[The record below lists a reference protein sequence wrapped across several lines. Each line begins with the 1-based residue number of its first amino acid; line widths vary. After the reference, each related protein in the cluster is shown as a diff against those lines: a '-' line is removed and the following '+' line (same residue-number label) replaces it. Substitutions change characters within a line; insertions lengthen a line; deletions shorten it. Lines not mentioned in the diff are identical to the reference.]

1 MLKKHFSLMAKCID
15 RNQKSDSSA
24 NTLSFF
30 SLVTVL
36 VRVFGLCYGVFFPD
50 GPFYALLGWSWP
62 RCWLAQRA
70 EDLEER

>member
-36 VRVFGLCYGVFFPD
+36 VRVFGLCYGVFSRWT
-50 GPFYALLGWSWP
+50 LLCSVGLV
-62 RCWLAQRA
+62 LAPLLVGSTSRGS
-70 EDLEER
+70 